1 MRKLSVMLFSGV
13 AIAAVSCLAAPLA
26 NAATVVYDVT
36 DVTTT
41 LTCEGSCT
49 GAPAGGAITI
59 NGSFDYDPT
68 TGNTTNQYLV
78 VTGSAPFAGTYTQA
92 GPERAGYID
101 PSDGFDFITLDIAFL
116 EDYPTVSVDTSIT
129 SISLLYVEVIGQY
142 ETSFMYHSTDTLG
155 STDTTPIPPA
165 LPMFVAG
172 LGAMGLLGRRRKR
185 KNAAAIAAA

>member
-1 MRKLSVMLFSGV
+1 MRKPSVMLFSGV

-68 TGNTTNQYLV
+68 TGDTTNQDLV
-78 VTGSAPFAGTYTQA
+78 VTGSAPFAGTYTLA
-92 GPERAGYID
+92 GPQRAEYID
-101 PSDGFDFITLDIAFL
+101 PSDGSGLITLVMLF
-116 EDYPTVSVDTSIT
+116 
-129 SISLLYVEVIGQY
+129 
-142 ETSFMYHSTDTLG
+142 
-155 STDTTPIPPA
+155 
-165 LPMFVAG
+165 
-172 LGAMGLLGRRRKR
+172 
-185 KNAAAIAAA
+185 